1 MAPDTDQAPPPKE
14 EAPDLGRGTS
24 EAFGGAEIN
33 TTGTS
38 AFLPDEDPVDDS
50 STSTSGSVPVR
61 KRQHRLHDPSFR
73 PTSKDTIV
81 SDATGEYLSMIAAN
95 PALTLAEIRDGLL
108 RHINNAIAAESRLR
122 HKAVANAPAIS
133 TLDALD
139 EATAVTVVLARHR
152 IVRLDFTRGGDSAAS
167 RFVAMYHE
175 LGDHAGLY
183 VEDDEAIQRLIAGLV
198 PSMKQNAIE
207 SAFKRLASMAPVAVP
222 TQEPHLVPVR
232 NGVFDTARME
242 LLPFSPD
249 WVFLSKCAVDYDPDA
264 ESPVITHPVDGTVW
278 EVEQW
283 MAELSDDEG
292 VPELLWEVVSAVL
305 RPYLSWNRVPYF
317 VGPNG
322 NGGKGSVLEL
332 MRGLVGRGAYVSI
345 PLARFGKP
353 FALTG
358 LLKSSRVLTD
368 ENAVGALAQD
378 LDDFKAVV
386 TGDPV
391 MVDRKYKDPVMLH
404 WNGFMVQCMNTMAPR
419 VKDKSASFMRR
430 ALVVPLTKSFTGVE
444 RKYIKDE
451 YLAREDVL
459 RYVLKRALH
468 MDHVELS
475 EPLVCRRAW
484 ASWFNTNNSVRGFWE
499 EFEPQF
505 AWDLLPLAFL
515 YDLYKAWFAEVE
527 PGERPEGFK
536 HFVEGLRSHLDGSA
550 HWQCPAGPER
560 IKKLMA
566 VPEPLI
572 AEYDLVKWKNT
583 LASGNNPLSVGA
595 FDKPKASYRCI
606 LRAVPAAAQAAST
619 DDEGAGG

>member
-1 MAPDTDQAPPPKE
+1 MAPQTDQAPP
-14 EAPDLGRGTS
+14 S
-24 EAFGGAEIN
+24 
-33 TTGTS
+33 
-38 AFLPDEDPVDDS
+38 
-50 STSTSGSVPVR
+50 SGSGPVR
-61 KRQHRLHDPSFR
+61 ERQHRRHDPSFC

-81 SDATGEYLSMIAAN
+81 SDATGEYLSMISAN
-95 PALTLAEIRDGLL
+95 LALTLAEIRDGIL
-108 RHINNAIAAESRLR
+108 RHINNAIVTEAKLR

-133 TLDALD
+133 TIDALD
-139 EATAVTVVLARHR
+139 EATAVAVALARHR
-152 IVRLDFTRGGDSAAS
+152 IVRLDFTRGSDSAAS
-167 RFVAMYHE
+167 KFVAMYHE
-175 LGDHAGLY
+175 LGEHAGLY
-183 VEDDEAIQRLIAGLV
+183 VEDDEAIQRLIAALA

-207 SAFKRLASMAPVAVP
+207 SAFKRLASMAPVVLP
-222 TQEPHLVPVR
+222 TQEEHLVPVR
-232 NGVFDTARME
+232 NGVFDTTRME
-242 LLPFSPD
+242 LQPFSPE
-249 WVFLSKCAVDYDPDA
+249 WVFLSKCAVDYDPNA

-292 VPELLWEVVSAVL
+292 VPELLWEIVSAAL
-305 RPYLSWNRVPYF
+305 RPHLSWDRVPYF

-322 NGGKGSVLEL
+322 NGGKGTLLEL
-332 MRGLVGRGAYVSI
+332 MRKLVGRGAYVSI

-358 LLKSSRVLTD
+358 LLKSPLVLTD
-368 ENAVGALAQD
+368 ENAVGALAQN

-391 MVDRKYKDPVMLH
+391 MVDRKYRDPIMLH
-404 WNGFMVQCMNTMAPR
+404 WSGFMVQCMNTMAPK

-430 ALVVPLTKSFTGVE
+430 ALVVPMTKRFTGIE
-444 RKYIKDE
+444 RKYIKNQ

-459 RYVLKRALH
+459 RYALKRALH

-475 EPLVCRRAW
+475 EPLVCRVAW
-484 ASWFNTNNSVRGFWE
+484 GSWFSANNSVRGFWE
-499 EFEPQF
+499 EFEQQF
-505 AWDLLPLAFL
+505 AWDLLPLSFL

-527 PGERPEGFK
+527 PGGRAESYKDFLEAI
-536 HFVEGLRSHLDGSA
+536 RSHLDGSA

>member
-1 MAPDTDQAPPPKE
+1 MAPQMDQAPPP
-14 EAPDLGRGTS
+14 
-24 EAFGGAEIN
+24 
-33 TTGTS
+33 
-38 AFLPDEDPVDDS
+38 
-50 STSTSGSVPVR
+50 SGSGAVR
-61 KRQHRLHDPSFR
+61 KRQHRVHDPSFR

-95 PALTLAEIRDGLL
+95 PALTLAEIRDGIL
-108 RHINNAIAAESRLR
+108 RHINNAITAEARLR
-122 HKAVANAPAIS
+122 HRAVANAPVIS
-133 TLDALD
+133 TIDALD
-139 EATAVTVVLARHR
+139 EATAVAVVLARHR
-152 IVRLDFTRGGDSAAS
+152 IVRLDFTRGSDSAAS

-175 LGDHAGLY
+175 LGEQVGVY
-183 VEDDEAIQRLIAGLV
+183 VEDDEAIQRLIAALV
-198 PSMKQNAIE
+198 PSMKQPAIE
-207 SAFKRLASMAPVAVP
+207 SAFRRLASMAPVAVP
-222 TQEPHLVPVR
+222 TQEPNLVPVR

-242 LLPFSPD
+242 LLPFTPD
-249 WVFLSKCAVDYDPDA
+249 WVFLSKCAVGYDPHA
-264 ESPVITHPVDGTVW
+264 ESPVITHPADGTVW

-283 MAELSDDEG
+283 MTELSDDEG
-292 VPELLWEVVSAVL
+292 VAELLWEVVSATL
-305 RPYLSWNRVPYF
+305 RPHLSWDRVPYF

-358 LLKSSRVLTD
+358 LLKSPLVLTD

-404 WNGFMVQCMNTMAPR
+404 WSGFMVQCMNTMAPR

-430 ALVVPLTKSFTGVE
+430 ALVVPLTKSFTGSE
-444 RKYIKDE
+444 RKYIKHE

-475 EPLVCRRAW
+475 EPLVCRQAW
-484 ASWFNTNNSVRGFWE
+484 ASWFSTNNSVRGFWE

-505 AWDLLPLAFL
+505 AWDLLPLSFL

-536 HFVEGLRSHLDGSA
+536 HFVEGIRSHLDGSA
-550 HWQCPAGPER
+550 DWLCPAGPER
-560 IKKLMA
+560 IKRLMA
-566 VPEPLI
+566 ASEPLI
-572 AEYDLVKWKNT
+572 AEYDLVKWKNS
-583 LASGNNPLSVGA
+583 LAKGSDPLAIGA
-595 FDKPKASYRCI
+595 FDRPKASYRCI
-606 LRAVPAAAQAAST
+606 LRAAPAAAQPAST
-619 DDEGAGG
+619 GDESDDG